1 MHTRPTRFLA
11 IGLLAIAISLIALPV
26 ALRWIL
32 ERRWTGITD
41 GMTETEVRAAL
52 GDPNWRGKIDVK
64 GVDGK
69 SVTRWSYERGRWTFQ
84 VDFDY
89 TGSGGGSEVYRR
101 SKDYREWDLHW
112 PSWVPW
118 APAKAKA

>member
-1 MHTRPTRFLA
+1 MRSRLKRILLF
-11 IGLLAIAISLIALPV
+11 GLFAIAVASMAFAV
-26 ALRWIL
+26 ALRWSF
-32 ERRWTGITD
+32 ERQWTGITD

-52 GDPNWRGKIDVK
+52 GNPSWRGKIDVK
-64 GVDGK
+64 GVDGN
-69 SVTRWSYERGRWTFQ
+69 SVTRWSYEQGRWTYH

-89 TGSGGGSEVYRR
+89 TGTGGASEVFRR
-101 SKDYREWDLHW
+101 RKDYREWDLHW